1 MFMAKLTVSNHHS
14 VLSFAGEEWSRLLKI
29 SGVNMNKRFD
39 NVWIGTWEELKACRS
54 QLLPEN
60 IGFEWKVSGSSSG
73 SSYSDEFVIIET
85 EDMVALAGKSERAA
99 LYAVYQYAQ
108 EAWGL
113 HAVYPVAEPAIAHTE
128 SFANHQ
134 SLSNSNSTMEQI
146 RWYAPRMER
155 RGFVIETIND
165 PPYLIAMLD
174 WLAKNKINE
183 IFFTFILWDLVG
195 GIIASEIT
203 KRGIMVTLGGHSMKF
218 LLNKE
223 NNTPIIEADHPYT
236 AKAQLNF
243 QDNEWQAPLLQ
254 DIAAYCRNV
263 PNLTRISLWPE
274 DIADR
279 QTAGFL
285 THYIQFTERLHAY
298 LHDNKLEV
306 AVEHIAYNAGLA
318 WNMLECE
325 TKPSTDVDTLFA
337 YWGRDYQYG
346 YEDTPH
352 ESDHRARA
360 AFEDWTC
367 ELKQTECK
375 LTIFEYYS
383 DHYML
388 TNLFPF
394 LPQRILKDVAYYEAH
409 DIFGMVNLVVPYR
422 GPDPYPWKW
431 VHGFNSFVFCRAMWS
446 NDLVEILNDYYAHY
460 PDTERAQVKALFEV
474 IEAKL
479 AGMTY
484 WNIPLFPARVV
495 DENARASLEQKEK
508 IVAALAD
515 IISCIRAFLSQQS
528 ELTPNSKPFLYAQH
542 IIDYSEMLYQR
553 WLVQ

>member
-1 MFMAKLTVSNHHS
+1 MAKLTISNHHP
-14 VLSFAGEEWSRLLKI
+14 VLSYAGEEWSRLLQVA
-29 SGVNMNKRFD
+29 GLNMDKRFD
-39 NVWIGTWEELKACRS
+39 HVWIGTWEELKVCQS
-54 QLLPEN
+54 QLLAAN
-60 IGFEWKVSGSSSG
+60 IEFKWKDSGVGSGSDSS
-73 SSYSDEFVIIET
+73 SSSAASLSYSDEFVIIVT
-85 EDMVALAGKSERAA
+85 EDTVVLAGKSERAA

-108 EAWGL
+108 ETWGV
-113 HAVYPVAEPAIAHTE
+113 HAVYPGTIEESVTTGEPK
-128 SFANHQ
+128 
-134 SLSNSNSTMEQI
+134 SNLERI

-183 IFFTFILWDLVG
+183 IFFTFILWDQVG
-195 GIIASEIT
+195 EKIASEIT

-218 LLNKE
+218 LLSKE
-223 NNTPIIEADHPYT
+223 NNTPTIEADHPYT

-254 DIAAYCRNV
+254 DIVEYCRNV

-285 THYIQFTERLHAY
+285 THYMQFTERLNTY
-298 LHDNKLEV
+298 LQDNGLEV
-306 AVEHIAYNAGLA
+306 TVEHIAYNAGLA
-318 WNMLECE
+318 WNMLERE
-325 TKPSTDVDTLFA
+325 TAPSADIDTLFA

-346 YEDTPH
+346 YGDTPH
-352 ESDHRARA
+352 ESDHRASA
-360 AFEDWTC
+360 AFEDWTR
-367 ELKQTECK
+367 ELKQTERK

-409 DIFGMVNLVVPYR
+409 DVFGMVNLVVPYR

-431 VHGFNSFVFCRAMWS
+431 VHGFNSYVFCKAMWS
-446 NDLVEILNDYYAHY
+446 NNLAEILNDYHAFY
-460 PDTERAQVKALFEV
+460 PDNERAQVKELFEL

-484 WNIPLFPARVV
+484 WNVPLFPARIV
-495 DENARASLEQKEK
+495 DETARASEEQKEK
-508 IVAALAD
+508 VLTALAD
-515 IISCIRAFLSQQS
+515 ISSSIRAFLAHQS
-528 ELTPNSKPFLYAQH
+528 ELTPLSKPYFYAQH

-553 WLVQ
+553 WLEQ